1 MFEILSFDLLSLFTV
16 ENLAVVA
23 LGTLLGMAIGAM
35 PGLGPTVGVAVLMP
49 LTYGMDII
57 PSILLLTALYQGAEY
72 GGSISAILLGIPGTA
87 SASATALD
95 GNPMAKQG
103 APGRALGFSLWASTI
118 GGFVGGIVLLFFM
131 APLARMAF
139 KFSDPELFLIALF
152 GLVSIVTLGSKDVP
166 KSIVAMLA
174 VLLLKTVGTDLLS
187 GVDRYTME
195 IPSLMEG
202 FTFIAVITGLF
213 AFSEVLNMVGGS
225 LGTATVTDSKAFRV
239 RAPVKELFSLAPS
252 MIKSS
257 LIGVFMGII
266 PGLGPSAAAW
276 MSYNEAKRT
285 HPKTPFGTGVPLGI
299 VSCESS
305 NNACVGGAL
314 LPLLTMGIP
323 GSGTIAVMASAFLMK
338 GIQPGPQ
345 VLVKFPDMVYSII
358 WGFMLTVIMLP
369 LIGKYFTS
377 LTARLLAIP
386 NYILVSII
394 LLAIMIGAYG
404 ARSNMFD
411 VGVALAF
418 GCAGFILNKLDYP
431 FPSFLMAFILGDLV
445 EVHFRR
451 ALTLSRGSYSIFYTR
466 PICILLLALIAA
478 LIFSAVYK
486 KVRHRDRLP
495 PLTAFRR

>member
-1 MFEILSFDLLSLFTV
+1 MFELFSFDLTSLFTL
-16 ENLAVVA
+16 ENLCVVA
-23 LGTLLGMAIGAM
+23 VGTLLGMAVGAM
-35 PGLGPTVGVAVLMP
+35 PGLGPTVGVAVMMP
-49 LTYGMDII
+49 LTYGMEII

-95 GNPMAKQG
+95 GQPMAKKG
-103 APGRALGFSLWASTI
+103 APGRAPGLPLLASTG
-118 GGFVGGIVLLFFM
+118 GGFVGGAVLLFFM

-139 KFSDPELFLIALF
+139 KFSDPELFLIAVF
-152 GLVSIVTLGSKDVP
+152 GLVSIITLGSKDVP

-174 VLLLKTVGTDLLS
+174 GLLLKTVGTDLLS
-187 GVDRYTME
+187 GVDRYTMG

-202 FTFIAVITGLF
+202 FPFIAVITGLF
-213 AFSEVLNMVGGS
+213 AFSEILNMVGGS
-225 LGTATVTDSKAFRV
+225 LGTATVTDSRAFRV
-239 RAPVKELFSLAPS
+239 HTPLKELISLAPG
-252 MIKSS
+252 ILKSS
-257 LIGVFMGII
+257 LIGVFMGVI
-266 PGLGPSAAAW
+266 PGLGPSAGAW

-285 HPKTPFGTGVPLGI
+285 HPELPFGTGVPLGI

-345 VLVKFPDMVYSII
+345 VLVKYPDMVYSII
-358 WGFMLTVIMLP
+358 WGFMLTVVMLP
-369 LIGKYFTS
+369 LIGKYFTA

-386 NYILVSII
+386 NYILVSMIM
-394 LLAIMIGAYG
+394 LAIMIGAYG

-411 VGVALAF
+411 VGTALAF
-418 GCAGFILNKLDYP
+418 GCVGFILNKLDYP

-451 ALTLSRGSYSIFYTR
+451 ALTLSRGSYSIFWTR
-466 PICILLLALIAA
+466 PVCVVLLVLIAT
-478 LIFSAVYK
+478 LILSAVYK
-486 KVRHRDRLP
+486 KVLLVKSRKSKLSV
-495 PLTAFRR
+495 